1 MLRMFRALVLLLL
14 AATAAAQTSTE
25 PGKDV
30 TTTRPA
36 NVSSSGTAK
45 PEGVAVDPV
54 AAGRALIKAGKYA
67 DAAKA
72 FQALVDKDPASADA
86 QSGLMESLLRSQQ
99 LEEAQAAMKK
109 AIASAPQSALVHARA
124 GDIQFRAGNF
134 ADAETEFRAALK
146 IDRKSAEAT
155 FGMARMMDMVSM
167 HKRAKDMYTM
177 AHGLDPEDGRIFH
190 EWLSTLPRGEQLE
203 ALKKYVADHPTERD
217 ANRLK
222 YLLARGDRK
231 VWALESEVHATEVK
245 MLPYGRKLA
254 GVSDIMR
261 DQPRTISKGYGLSVK
276 FNDSATAVLLLD
288 TGAGGIT
295 IGRKLAEKV
304 GAVKIADT
312 FIGGIGDEGAVRSY
326 LAWVDKIS
334 IGSVQFRNCVVV
346 VSSKN
351 DVADE
356 AGLIGPDVF
365 EKFLITLDFHDWK
378 LLLAPLPK
386 NPAVTVADDDAP
398 QDRYIAPELQGFTKF
413 YRFYHDIVVPVVV
426 NDKATGNFILDT
438 GADLNIMDLQFAQ
451 KVTKASADDEYR
463 MRGVSGKVAEVL
475 TGQKAILMF
484 AKMRIESHDL
494 PVFPLN
500 GTSSSEGTEI
510 AGLIGIR
517 TLVQTK
523 MTIDYRDG
531 LVNLEP
537 YIFKQAHE

>member
-1 MLRMFRALVLLLL
+1 MLRMFRASLLLL
-14 AATAAAQTSTE
+14 AAAIAAGQTSTN
-25 PGKDV
+25 
-30 TTTRPA
+30 TTKVPDTKAVIVAPT
-36 NVSSSGTAK
+36 VTAK
-45 PEGVAVDPV
+45 PESIAGDAV
-54 AAGRALIKAGKYA
+54 AAGRALMKAGKYA

-72 FQALVDKDPASADA
+72 FQALVDKDAASADA

-109 AIASAPQSALVHARA
+109 AIAGAPQSALVHASA

-134 ADAETEFRAALK
+134 AEAETEYRAALK
-146 IDRKSAEAT
+146 MDGKSAEAT

-167 HKRAKDMYTM
+167 HKRAKDMYAR
-177 AHGLDPEDGRIFH
+177 AHELDSEDSRIFH

-203 ALKKYVADHPTERD
+203 TLKKYVADHPSERD

-222 YLLARGDRK
+222 YLQARGDKRI
-231 VWALESEVHATEVK
+231 WALESEVNPTEIK

-254 GVSDIMR
+254 GVNDIMR
-261 DQPRTISKGYGLSVK
+261 DQPKTISKGYGLSVK
-276 FNDSATAVLLLD
+276 FNDSASAVLLLD

-295 IGRKLAEKV
+295 IGRKLAEKA
-304 GAVKIADT
+304 GAVKIGDT
-312 FIGGIGDEGAVRSY
+312 FIGGIGDEGPVRSY
-326 LAWVDKIS
+326 VAWVDKIS

-346 VSSKN
+346 VSNKN

-356 AGLIGPDVF
+356 AGLSGPDVF

-438 GADLNIMDLQFAQ
+438 GADLNIMDLKFAQ
-451 KVTKASADDEYR
+451 KVTRASADDEYR
-463 MRGVSGKVAEVL
+463 MKGVSGKVSEVL

-484 AKMRIESHDL
+484 ARMRIESHDL
-494 PVFPLN
+494 PVFALDS
-500 GTSSSEGTEI
+500 TSASEGTEI
-510 AGLIGIR
+510 AGLVGIR

-537 YIFKQAHE
+537 YTFKQAHE